1 MQLPMIGTMEVDSVY
16 ENGNHSTYHDDDECD
31 SSSHPRKIS
40 LDEDI
45 LPTTAMPVDEDDD
58 EPENNSSNQQ
68 QSFKCPYCSD
78 EFLQI
83 THLHLHTTQCHPEQ
97 TENLISCLHCSAVF
111 TNKDDLH
118 QHELNHN
125 ASQVACH
132 LCNKIFANIYRL
144 QRHMLSH
151 EVDPQTRKFKC
162 SHCSKAFKF
171 KHHLKEHVRIHTGEK
186 PFVCANCGKRFSH
199 SGSYSSHMTSKKCYA
214 YPQSTLNNNLHSS
227 PTQVPQTTNP
237 SVAALL
243 ATRSM
248 LNFGPFALA
257 ALAAAAAQQ
266 QQQQQQRKDSYSST
280 PKSHSR
286 SPSPSTWPSISLT
299 TPPSSS
305 SSDRNNNL
313 NHEIEA
319 GEIPTITSPIRKRKR
334 RSLLSNDHDNSL
346 LSTTSTSTNDLL
358 DKQQLNMLR
367 AHYALNPY
375 PNANELHEISKR
387 VGLSEQHVQHWFH
400 VLRTSYAAANN
411 IKSSVNTV
419 IPSTSTS
426 GNQNNNN
433 NNYNNNNNNNNNNA
447 TTPFLP
453 LAYYHL
459 RASLMA
465 AAATNN
471 SSVPA
476 QLPPPPPL
484 PPLPFS
490 SLNSNTSKEQTEPLD
505 LTVKKSH
512 IKSGEQQIA
521 AHLHMTATVAFNNDT
536 NWYDNKHEWIKNESF
551 SPDSTADNCSS
562 ETSLLSNDES
572 SSLCG
577 QLIDNDLTRK
587 RKSWKNHIQGEMY
600 ACDMCDK
607 RFSKQ
612 SSLARHKYEHSG
624 VRPFVCDV
632 CTKAFKHKHHL
643 AEHRRLHTGEKPF
656 QCTKCFKRFSHS
668 GSFSQHMNHRY
679 KYCRPYQTEAAAAA
693 AAAAAVDAGRLND
706 NPNMIMEDD
715 ELIEDEDLEDK
726 QQQQQQSQ
734 NDEEEIETNH
744 TEDSNQQNEINNA
757 TINE

>member
-1 MQLPMIGTMEVDSVY
+1 MQLPMIGTMEIDSVY
-16 ENGNHSTYHDDDECD
+16 ENGNHSTYQDDDECD
-31 SSSHPRKIS
+31 SSAAHPRKIS

-45 LPTTAMPVDEDDD
+45 LPTTLPVDEDDE
-58 EPENNSSNQQ
+58 EPETNSSNQQ
-68 QSFKCPYCSD
+68 QSFKCPYCTD

-83 THLHLHTTQCHPEQ
+83 AHLHLHTNQCHPEQ
-97 TENLISCLHCSAVF
+97 TENLISCLHCNAVF

-118 QHELNHN
+118 QHESNHN

-227 PTQVPQTTNP
+227 PTQVPPPTNP
-237 SVAALL
+237 SIAALL

-266 QQQQQQRKDSYSST
+266 QQQKDSYSST

-286 SPSPSTWPSISLT
+286 SPSPSTWPSIPLT

-305 SSDRNNNL
+305 SSDRNNNP
-313 NHEIEA
+313 NQEIEA

-334 RSLLSNDHDNSL
+334 RNPLPNDQDNHSLISPSSSSA
-346 LSTTSTSTNDLL
+346 STDLL

-387 VGLSEQHVQHWFH
+387 VGLSEQHVQHWFQ
-400 VLRTSYAAANN
+400 VLRTSYATANN
-411 IKSSVNTV
+411 IKSSIDSF
-419 IPSTSTS
+419 IPSASTS
-426 GNQNNNN
+426 ANSS
-433 NNYNNNNNNNNNNA
+433 NNNA
-447 TTPFLP
+447 ATSPFLP

-465 AAATNN
+465 AASNN
-471 SSVPA
+471 STLPA
-476 QLPPPPPL
+476 SPAPI
-484 PPLPFS
+484 PFPS
-490 SLNSNTSKEQTEPLD
+490 INSNSSSKEQTEPLD

-512 IKSGEQQIA
+512 LKSGEQQLA
-521 AHLHMTATVAFNNDT
+521 AHLHMTAAAVAFNNEA
-536 NWYDNKHEWIKNESF
+536 NWFDNKNEWIKNERF

-577 QLIDNDLTRK
+577 QYIDNDLTRK

-679 KYCRPYQTEAAAAA
+679 KYCRPYQTEVAAAAA
-693 AAAAAVDAGRLND
+693 AAAAAAGSMSDTTAGLND
-706 NPNMIMEDD
+706 ENRNLIMEDD

-726 QQQQQQSQ
+726 QQVDHLQ
-734 NDEEEIETNH
+734 NEDDEG
-744 TEDSNQQNEINNA
+744 EDLSNQQHEINNA
-757 TINE
+757 TINESI

>member
-1 MQLPMIGTMEVDSVY
+1 
-16 ENGNHSTYHDDDECD
+16 
-31 SSSHPRKIS
+31 
-40 LDEDI
+40 
-45 LPTTAMPVDEDDD
+45 
-58 EPENNSSNQQ
+58 
-68 QSFKCPYCSD
+68 
-78 EFLQI
+78 
-83 THLHLHTTQCHPEQ
+83 
-97 TENLISCLHCSAVF
+97 
-111 TNKDDLH
+111 
-118 QHELNHN
+118 
-125 ASQVACH
+125 
-132 LCNKIFANIYRL
+132 
-144 QRHMLSH
+144 
-151 EVDPQTRKFKC
+151 
-162 SHCSKAFKF
+162 
-171 KHHLKEHVRIHTGEK
+171 
-186 PFVCANCGKRFSH
+186 
-199 SGSYSSHMTSKKCYA
+199 MTSKKCYA
-214 YPQSTLNNNLHSS
+214 YPQSALNNSLHSS
-227 PTQVPQTTNP
+227 PTQVPPATNS

-266 QQQQQQRKDSYSST
+266 QHQRKDSYSST

-286 SPSPSTWPSISLT
+286 SPSPSTWPSIPLA

-346 LSTTSTSTNDLL
+346 SSPSSTTDLL

-411 IKSSVNTV
+411 IKSSVNTF
-419 IPSTSTS
+419 IPSTSTG
-426 GNQNNNN
+426 GNQ
-433 NNYNNNNNNNNNNA
+433 NNNNNNNNNNNTNNNA
-447 TTPFLP
+447 TTPFLS

-465 AAATNN
+465 AATNN
-471 SSVPA
+471 TSI
-476 QLPPPPPL
+476 PPPPPL
-484 PPLPFS
+484 SFPSINPSPP
-490 SLNSNTSKEQTEPLD
+490 KEQTEPLD

-512 IKSGEQQIA
+512 MKSGDQQIA

-536 NWYDNKHEWIKNESF
+536 NWYENKNEWIKNESF

-624 VRPFVCDV
+624 KIKEIFY
-632 CTKAFKHKHHL
+632 FKIKFFYFYFKVFDRLYVMYVQKH
-643 AEHRRLHTGEKPF
+643 
-656 QCTKCFKRFSHS
+656 
-668 GSFSQHMNHRY
+668 
-679 KYCRPYQTEAAAAA
+679 
-693 AAAAAVDAGRLND
+693 LN
-706 NPNMIMEDD
+706 
-715 ELIEDEDLEDK
+715 
-726 QQQQQQSQ
+726 
-734 NDEEEIETNH
+734 
-744 TEDSNQQNEINNA
+744 IN
-757 TINE
+757 II

>member
-1 MQLPMIGTMEVDSVY
+1 MQLPMIGTMEIDHVY
-16 ENGNHSTYHDDDECD
+16 ENGNHSTYQDDDECD
-31 SSSHPRKIS
+31 SSSHTRKIS

-45 LPTTAMPVDEDDD
+45 LPPPMPVDEDDD
-58 EPENNSSNQQ
+58 EPETNTSNQQ
-68 QSFKCPYCSD
+68 QSFKCPYCTD

-83 THLHLHTTQCHPEQ
+83 THLHLHTNQCHPEQ
-97 TENLISCLHCSAVF
+97 TENLISCLHCNAVF

-227 PTQVPQTTNP
+227 PTQVPSTTNP
-237 SVAALL
+237 SIAALL

-266 QQQQQQRKDSYSST
+266 QQQRKDSYTST

-286 SPSPSTWPSISLT
+286 SPSPSTWPSIPLT

-319 GEIPTITSPIRKRKR
+319 GEIPTIASPVRKRKR
-334 RSLLSNDHDNSL
+334 RNLLSNDYDNSL
-346 LSTTSTSTNDLL
+346 LSSSSSSTTTTDLL

-411 IKSSVNTV
+411 IKSSVNTF
-419 IPSTSTS
+419 IPSTSTG
-426 GNQNNNN
+426 GNQSNNNN
-433 NNYNNNNNNNNNNA
+433 NNTNA

-465 AAATNN
+465 AAGNN
-471 SSVPA
+471 TSI
-476 QLPPPPPL
+476 PPPPPL
-484 PPLPFS
+484 PFPS
-490 SLNSNTSKEQTEPLD
+490 MNSNPPKEQTEPLD

-512 IKSGEQQIA
+512 LKSGEQQIA

-536 NWYDNKHEWIKNESF
+536 NWYEHKNEWIKNESF

-577 QLIDNDLTRK
+577 QLMDNDLIRK

-679 KYCRPYQTEAAAAA
+679 KYCRPYQTEVAAAAA
-693 AAAAAVDAGRLND
+693 AAAAANVNRLND
-706 NPNMIMEDD
+706 ENLNMIMDDD

-726 QQQQQQSQ
+726 QQQIQ
-734 NDEEEIETNH
+734 NDVDED
-744 TEDSNQQNEINNA
+744 DSNQQNEINNA
-757 TINE
+757 TINA

>member
-1 MQLPMIGTMEVDSVY
+1 M
-16 ENGNHSTYHDDDECD
+16 
-31 SSSHPRKIS
+31 IS
-40 LDEDI
+40 LTIETYNIKKTAHVYI
-45 LPTTAMPVDEDDD
+45 LIFFLILET
-58 EPENNSSNQQ
+58 NSSNQQ
-68 QSFKCPYCSD
+68 QSFKCPYCTD

-83 THLHLHTTQCHPEQ
+83 AHLHLHTTQCHPDQ
-97 TENLISCLHCSAVF
+97 TENLSNCLHCNAVF

-214 YPQSTLNNNLHSS
+214 YPQSTLNNSLHSA
-227 PTQVPQTTNP
+227 PTQVPPTTNS

-266 QQQQQQRKDSYSST
+266 QQSQQRKDSYSST

-286 SPSPSTWPSISLT
+286 SPSPSAWPSIPLT

-305 SSDRNNNL
+305 SSDRNNNA

-319 GEIPTITSPIRKRKR
+319 GEIPTITSPVRKRKR
-334 RSLLSNDHDNSL
+334 RNLLTNDQDTSSLLSS
-346 LSTTSTSTNDLL
+346 SATTDLL

-375 PNANELHEISKR
+375 PNSNELHEISKR

-411 IKSSVNTV
+411 IKSSGNTF
-419 IPSTSTS
+419 IPSPTTST
-426 GNQNNNN
+426 NQNNNN
-433 NNYNNNNNNNNNNA
+433 NTNNHNNA
-447 TTPFLP
+447 ATQPFLP

-465 AAATNN
+465 AATNN
-471 SSVPA
+471 SSIPA
-476 QLPPPPPL
+476 PPPPPPL
-484 PPLPFS
+484 SFPSMNPTS
-490 SLNSNTSKEQTEPLD
+490 SKEQTEPLD

-512 IKSGEQQIA
+512 LKSGEQQLA

-536 NWYDNKHEWIKNESF
+536 NWYENKNEWIKNETF

-577 QLIDNDLTRK
+577 QLMDSDLTRK

-693 AAAAAVDAGRLND
+693 AAAAANAGQLND
-706 NPNMIMEDD
+706 NPNMMMEDD

-726 QQQQQQSQ
+726 QQQQHHQEIQSQ
-734 NDEEEIETNH
+734 NDNEEEEEIEASH
-744 TEDSNQQNEINNA
+744 TDDSNHQNETTNA
-757 TINE
+757 TIDE